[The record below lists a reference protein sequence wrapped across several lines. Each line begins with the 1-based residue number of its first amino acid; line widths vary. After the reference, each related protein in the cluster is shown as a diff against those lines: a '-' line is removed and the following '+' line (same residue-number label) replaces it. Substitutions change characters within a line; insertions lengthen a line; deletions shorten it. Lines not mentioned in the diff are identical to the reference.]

1 MGLYE
6 EEGGGS
12 GGGRLKPFFHAAILA
27 PNAWIK
33 AFLGAQNYF
42 KIVDGSR
49 YGREIRIFFL
59 SFSLLY
65 SHRLSSPLSLSLS
78 HSLYFFIS
86 ISIFCLSY
94 LCLTKMCKK
103 L

>member
-6 EEGGGS
+6 EE
-12 GGGRLKPFFHAAILA
+12 GGRLKPFFHAAILA

-65 SHRLSSPLSLSLS
+65 SHRLSSPLSLSLILYT
-78 HSLYFFIS
+78 SLLYLYLNFLSFI
-86 ISIFCLSY
+86 F
-94 LCLTKMCKK
+94 MFD
-103 L
+103 